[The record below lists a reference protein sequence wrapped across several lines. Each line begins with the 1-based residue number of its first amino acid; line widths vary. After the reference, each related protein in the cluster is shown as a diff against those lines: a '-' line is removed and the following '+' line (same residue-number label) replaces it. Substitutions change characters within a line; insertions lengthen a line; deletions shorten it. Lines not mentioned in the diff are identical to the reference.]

1 MREVAILGTG
11 ITRFREI
18 WDKSFKR
25 LGIEAGLEAIQD
37 SGIQGKNIDALFI
50 GNMSSGLFIRQEHIA
65 SLVAEEVGL
74 TLNNTPAIRVE
85 GGDAAGGLALA
96 QGFSAVASG
105 IYDVVVVGGAEKMS
119 DLPGA
124 SIVDTIASSVDQEW
138 ECFFGATQPSLWAMM
153 ARRHMHEYGTEREHI
168 AKVAVKNHFHG
179 SLNPKAQFPFKVT
192 LEAVLGSPM
201 VCEPLT
207 TLEAAPISDG
217 AAAVVLCSL
226 KKAREYTSEP
236 VIIKGV
242 GMATDSLALHDRMS
256 LTTCNATSVAA
267 QRALD
272 MANVVI
278 GDIDVAEVHDSF
290 TISELMAM
298 EDLGFVEKGKGGE
311 AVDAGRTK
319 LGGDIPINTSGGLK
333 ARGNPLGATGIA
345 QVVEIYHQLK
355 GKADRRQV
363 VDARLGLTHNMGG
376 SGGTAVIHVM
386 EAV

>member
-1 MREVAILGTG
+1 MA
-11 ITRFREI
+11 
-18 WDKSFKR
+18 
-25 LGIEAGLEAIQD
+25 
-37 SGIQGKNIDALFI
+37 
-50 GNMSSGLFIRQEHIA
+50 SGLFIRQEHIA

-96 QGFSAVASG
+96 QGFSAVAAG

-124 SIVDTIASSVDQEW
+124 SIVETIASSIDQEW

-153 ARRHMHEYGTEREHI
+153 ARRHMHDYGTKREQI
-168 AKVAVKNHFHG
+168 AKIAVKNHNNG

-192 LEAVLGSPM
+192 LENVLSAPP

-226 KKAREYTSEP
+226 EKAREYTSEP
-236 VIIKGV
+236 VVIKGV
-242 GMATDSLALHDRMS
+242 GLATDSLALHDRMS
-256 LTTCNATSVAA
+256 LTTCKVTSVAA
-267 QRALD
+267 ERALN
-272 MANVVI
+272 MAGVNI
-278 GDIDVAEVHDSF
+278 KDIDVAEVHDSF

-311 AVDAGRTK
+311 AVDDGITK

-345 QVVEIYHQLK
+345 QAVEIYHQLK
-355 GKADRRQV
+355 GKADSRQV
-363 VDARLGLTHNMGG
+363 ADARFGLTHNMGG